1 MGSKK
6 KKSNNS
12 GAGDSAGGSENGKKK
27 EIQMIE
33 DPRFSMI
40 HTDPRFQRVPKKT
53 DKIAIDSR
61 FSQIFTDKLFAG
73 SSAKVDKRGKPKKQS
88 ENGLSRFYHLEEDEE
103 EKDEVKKKK
112 KSVVKKVEDES
123 EENSSDSLASE
134 SSGESSESE
143 LEGDSES
150 DDDSLTSDSDDDE
163 AGGVDVSEDDESV
176 EVENVPVIDSE
187 THRLA
192 VVNMD
197 WNQVKAVDIFMMLR
211 SFLPKEGQI
220 KSVTVYPSE
229 FGLKRME
236 EEAVRGPVA
245 LLGDEKKKYD
255 EGTEDEDEDEDED
268 ENKDDDDDDD
278 DDEIDTEKLRAY
290 EKSRLRYYFAVV
302 ECDSIATA
310 DYIYKACDG
319 VEFERSSN
327 VLDLRFIP
335 DSMEFPHP
343 PRDVAKEAPA
353 NYEGLDFQTRA
364 LQQSNVTLSW
374 DDDEPHRVKTLR
386 RKFNDNQ
393 LAELELKEFLASDE
407 SESDSDEDVDED
419 VSEDDAD
426 LSDKVIKKARKTK
439 MKAKM
444 AKKDMYRAL
453 VQSGNGS
460 EDDEDEGQDMEVTFN
475 TGLEDLSKKILEKKD
490 KGSESVWEA
499 YLRKKKEKKK
509 ARKYS
514 SKNSSDDDSD
524 ESDQEPLEQTEDF
537 FVEDPSTVKSKKV
550 KHGKKNREE
559 KRPLEDEETAATTAE
574 LELLLADEKGTDNN
588 LKGYKIKP
596 KKGKGKKGNET
607 PDEDNLPAVDYDDP
621 RFSALFTNPA
631 FSLDPTDPQFKRS
644 ATYFRQL
651 AQRQHNDREEDT
663 AIAPVELSRPSSNG
677 SSRKEDDNS
686 EGASRKEKF
695 ELSSMVKS
703 IKMKSQQLPKPSSD
717 KLKKGKT
724 EHGSTIKEKKH
735 KLEGLDHKMKKKARL

>member
-6 KKSNNS
+6 KKSNKS
-12 GAGDSAGGSENGKKK
+12 GAGDSAGGSGNGKKK

-40 HTDPRFQRVPKKT
+40 HTDPRFQRVPKKM
-53 DKIAIDSR
+53 DKISIDSR

-88 ENGLSRFYHLEEDEE
+88 ENALSRFYHLEEDEE

-112 KSVVKKVEDES
+112 KKKKSVVKKVEDES
-123 EENSSDSLASE
+123 EGNSSDTLGPE

-143 LEGDSES
+143 LDGDSES

-163 AGGVDVSEDDESV
+163 VAGVDVSEDDESV

-211 SFLPKEGQI
+211 SFLPKEGRI
-220 KSVTVYPSE
+220 KAVTVYPSE

-245 LLGDEKKKYD
+245 L
-255 EGTEDEDEDEDED
+255 
-268 ENKDDDDDDD
+268 
-278 DDEIDTEKLRAY
+278 
-290 EKSRLRYYFAVV
+290 YYFSVV

-353 NYEGLDFQTRA
+353 DYEGLDFQTRA

-374 DDDEPHRVKTLR
+374 DDDEPHRLKTLR

-407 SESDSDEDVDED
+407 SDSDSDEDVDED
-419 VSEDDAD
+419 VSEDVAD
-426 LSDKVIKKARKTK
+426 LSDEVNKKARKTK

-537 FVEDPSTVKSKKV
+537 FVEDPSVVKSKKV
-550 KHGKKNREE
+550 KLGKKNREE
-559 KRPLEDEETAATTAE
+559 KTPLEDEETVATTAE

-588 LKGYKIKP
+588 PKGYKIKP
-596 KKGKGKKGNET
+596 KKGKGKKGKQA
-607 PDEDNLPAVDYDDP
+607 PDEDNLPEIDYDDP

-651 AQRQHNDREEDT
+651 AQRQQNDRGEDT

-686 EGASRKEKF
+686 EGASRKEKY

-735 KLEGLDHKMKKKARL
+735 KLEGLDHKMKKKARV